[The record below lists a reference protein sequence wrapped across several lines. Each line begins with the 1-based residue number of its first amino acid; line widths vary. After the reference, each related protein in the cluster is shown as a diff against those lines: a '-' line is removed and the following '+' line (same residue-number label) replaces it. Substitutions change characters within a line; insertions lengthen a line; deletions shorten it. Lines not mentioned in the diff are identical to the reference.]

1 MLGKFRKLFQY
12 ILNLKILYSLYHCGY
27 LKDMGFFESVR
38 KKDSI
43 DKDGN
48 PIPWITYPAIEFLK
62 TRLNKSMEVSEYG
75 CGNSTLWLAK
85 RVKSVISIEHN
96 KSWFEKV
103 NKIKPKNVTLI
114 LKELNSGD
122 YSREILNYYNSF
134 DIIVID
140 GRDRVK
146 CVKNSLN
153 ALKENGVVVW
163 DDSDR
168 KDYEKGYAFLKRN
181 GFQRIDF
188 WGIGATVAI
197 KFCTSIFYRKKN
209 CLGI

>member
-1 MLGKFRKLFQY
+1 MLYKAKQLFQC
-12 ILNLKILYSLYHCGY
+12 ILNLKTLCSLYHCGY

-48 PIPWITYPAIEFLK
+48 PIPWFTYSAIDFLK
-62 TRLNKSMEVSEYG
+62 TRLNKSMKVLEYG
-75 CGNSTLWLAK
+75 CGNSTLWLAE

-103 NKIKPKNVTLI
+103 NRIKPKNAILI

-122 YSREILNYYNSF
+122 YSREILNYYNHF
-134 DIIVID
+134 DVIVID
-140 GRDRVK
+140 GRDRIR
-146 CVKNSLN
+146 CAKNSLN
-153 ALKENGVVVW
+153 ALKENGVIVW
-163 DDSDR
+163 DDSNR
-168 KDYEKGYAFLKRN
+168 KDYETGYDFLKRN

-188 WGIGATVAI
+188 WGIGPTVAI
-197 KFCTSIFYRKKN
+197 KFCTSIFYKRTN
-209 CLGI
+209 CLDI